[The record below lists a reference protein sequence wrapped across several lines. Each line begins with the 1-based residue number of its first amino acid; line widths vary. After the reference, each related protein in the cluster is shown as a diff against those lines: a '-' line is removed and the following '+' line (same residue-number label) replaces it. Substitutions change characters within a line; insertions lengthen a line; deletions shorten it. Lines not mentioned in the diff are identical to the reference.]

1 MKTRSFVW
9 RAVYMCMAAMMAC
22 VLNVSCSSDDPVLPE
37 PTPNP
42 DNGEVAFE
50 ITNDSGTGTGT
61 STSPAEVS
69 KGDTL
74 NMVISQKSS
83 YTDSDG
89 SVFECEPKATIELF
103 ARLDTV
109 YVDDLTKLTNVQAEP
124 EVQSSKSGQNPVI
137 NEITQKFLIGDQD
150 INFDLA
156 YEVYNYTTVDG
167 KTVEMPYVKLNQA
180 ALGGSG
186 TTDASDPTARSET
199 VMKSIT
205 VKPLPQTRA
214 SISDTTWY
222 EVNATFNLEIECM
235 NAKTENKQKL
245 TFSVT
250 YLGAVTTEIELGE
263 AVGKLSTTIEALD
276 GTNSVSSP
284 YIVNP
289 KEQMS
294 LLFRQNS
301 SYIDAYGNKMVC
313 EPQARINL
321 FAQYDTVY
329 VSKLEELEVTPA
341 SQDFVFTESGEDP
354 VLYSTV
360 QLFKLGIQMIQLDM
374 SYETYTAIDVENN
387 EITMPYLKQNATM
400 PGVVTVNEISTA
412 TGAKADTTFYNVKF
426 PITLETVDVGTP
438 DENIQTIE
446 LVVSYIGAIV
456 TWKEEPELVK
466 VEYRTGYVWEEA
478 HDNLPLLYYAHVF
491 RDRYYSNGEVIT
503 DTFVDNGHPMEL
515 ITSLLRIGYNDDA
528 YLTGGEYKYSD
539 DDIVIFHK
547 GTLNGDPNDSIR
559 TTTSI
564 VEVDYLD
571 SIEVREKFNMDPGN
585 GRFPGMWETYVAG
598 KMYDDGV
605 YLPVNANLAIHP
617 HDQCNLPS
625 GWYFQGFAEQADVT
639 QIFYKNYV
647 TPIYHMTMFIRCYD
661 QFLVIDGVRID
672 FLEYLPDRTFNTVV
686 ESTPSGKTITREER
700 VKFLGRNF
708 YAACIMEF
716 RQK

>member
-1 MKTRSFVW
+1 MKAQSIFFQTLLYVLSG
-9 RAVYMCMAAMMAC
+9 AVFLLC
-22 VLNVSCSSDDPVLPE
+22 SCTSDDPDSVPSASSGS
-37 PTPNP
+37 
-42 DNGEVAFE
+42 GEVSFE
-50 ITNDSGTGTGT
+50 LVTEGGSGSG
-61 STSPAEVS
+61 SSSSPFEVAMGETFGLS
-69 KGDTL
+69 
-74 NMVISQKSS
+74 ISQQSR
-83 YTDSDG
+83 YTDTDG
-89 SVFECEPKATIELF
+89 TVFECEPTASISLSTKV
-103 ARLDTV
+103 DTV
-109 YVDDLTKLTNVQAEP
+109 YAEDLQQLTAVLEP
-124 EVQSSKSGQNPVI
+124 KVKSSSDGGNPTHYSVTQEFPIGGQSVV
-137 NEITQKFLIGDQD
+137 
-150 INFDLA
+150 FDLS
-156 YEVYNYTTVDG
+156 YEVYEYTTVSG
-167 KTVEMPYVKLNQA
+167 KSVEMPYVKPDQA
-180 ALGGSG
+180 ELGSSS
-186 TTDASDPTARSET
+186 ASESRGGA
-199 VMKSIT
+199 VVKSIT
-205 VKPLPQTRA
+205 VKPLVQSRA
-214 SISDTTWY
+214 SVSDTTWY
-222 EVNATFNLEIECM
+222 EVNAVFNLDVECM
-235 NAKTENKQKL
+235 NSQLENTRNL
-245 TFSVT
+245 VFSVT
-250 YLGAVTTEIELGE
+250 FRGAVTKEIELGDPKAE
-263 AVGKLSTTIEALD
+263 LSSTVDVLD

-400 PGVVTVNEISTA
+400 PGAVTVSEISTA

-491 RDRYYSNGEVIT
+491 RDRYYSTGEVIT
-503 DTFVDNGHPMEL
+503 DTFVDNGHPME
-515 ITSLLRIGYNDDA
+515 TSLGFQSIFPIDGA
-528 YLTGGEYKYSD
+528 FMAEGEYKYSD

-547 GTLNGDPNDSIR
+547 GTMKGEPNDSIR
-559 TTTSI
+559 TMTSI

-571 SIEVREKFNMDPGN
+571 SIEVREEFNMDPGN

-598 KMYDDGV
+598 KMYDDGI
-605 YLPVNANLAIHP
+605 YIPVDANLATHP

-625 GWYFQGFAEQADVT
+625 GWYFQGFAEQADAT

-672 FLEYLPDRTFNTVV
+672 FLEYLPDRKFNTVV

>member
-1 MKTRSFVW
+1 MKAQSIFFQTLLYVLSG
-9 RAVYMCMAAMMAC
+9 AVFLLC
-22 VLNVSCSSDDPVLPE
+22 SCTSDDPDSVPSASSGS
-37 PTPNP
+37 
-42 DNGEVAFE
+42 GEVSFE
-50 ITNDSGTGTGT
+50 LVTEGGSGSG
-61 STSPAEVS
+61 SSSSPFEVAMGETFELS
-69 KGDTL
+69 
-74 NMVISQKSS
+74 ISQQSR
-83 YTDSDG
+83 YTDTDG
-89 SVFECEPKATIELF
+89 TVFECEPAATIALSTKV
-103 ARLDTV
+103 DTV
-109 YVDDLTKLTNVQAEP
+109 YAEDLQQLTAVLEP
-124 EVQSSKSGQNPVI
+124 KVKSSSDGGNPTHYSVTQEFPIGGQSVV
-137 NEITQKFLIGDQD
+137 
-150 INFDLA
+150 FDLS
-156 YEVYNYTTVDG
+156 YEVYEYTTVSG
-167 KTVEMPYVKLNQA
+167 KRVEMPYVKPDQA
-180 ALGGSG
+180 ELGSSS
-186 TTDASDPTARSET
+186 ASESRGGA
-199 VMKSIT
+199 VVKSIT
-205 VKPLPQTRA
+205 VKPLVQSRA
-214 SISDTTWY
+214 SVSDTTWY
-222 EVNATFNLEIECM
+222 EVNAVFNLDVECM
-235 NAKTENKQKL
+235 NSQLENTRNL

-250 YLGAVTTEIELGE
+250 YRGAVTKEIELGE
-263 AVGKLSTTIEALD
+263 PKAELSSTVDVLG

-400 PGVVTVNEISTA
+400 PGAVTVSEISTA

-491 RDRYYSNGEVIT
+491 RDRYYSTGEVIT

-528 YLTGGEYKYSD
+528 FLTGGEYKYSD

-571 SIEVREKFNMDPGN
+571 SIEVREDFHPSPDGDGYPGK
-585 GRFPGMWETYVAG
+585 WDCYISG
-598 KMYDDGV
+598 KIYEDGV
-605 YLPVNANLAIHP
+605 YIPVDANLATQSYE
-617 HDQCNLPS
+617 QCSLPS
-625 GWYFQGFAEQADVT
+625 GWYFQGFTEKADLT
-639 QIFYKNYV
+639 QVFYKDYV
-647 TPIYHMTMFIRCYD
+647 TSIYHMFMHIRCYD

-672 FLEYLPDRTFNTVV
+672 FLEYLPDRKFNTVV
-686 ESTPSGKTITREER
+686 ESTPSGKRITRETR

>member
-1 MKTRSFVW
+1 MKAQSIFFQTLLYVLSG
-9 RAVYMCMAAMMAC
+9 AVFLLC
-22 VLNVSCSSDDPVLPE
+22 SCTSDDPDSVPSASSGS
-37 PTPNP
+37 
-42 DNGEVAFE
+42 GEVSFE
-50 ITNDSGTGTGT
+50 LVTEGGSGSG
-61 STSPAEVS
+61 SSSSPFEVAMGETFELS
-69 KGDTL
+69 
-74 NMVISQKSS
+74 ISQQSR
-83 YTDSDG
+83 YTDTDG
-89 SVFECEPKATIELF
+89 TVFECEPAATIALSTKV
-103 ARLDTV
+103 DTV
-109 YVDDLTKLTNVQAEP
+109 YAEDLQQLTAVLEP
-124 EVQSSKSGQNPVI
+124 KVKSSSDGGNPTHYSVTQEFPIGGQSVV
-137 NEITQKFLIGDQD
+137 
-150 INFDLA
+150 FDLS
-156 YEVYNYTTVDG
+156 YEVYEYTTVSG
-167 KTVEMPYVKLNQA
+167 KRVEMPYVKPDQA
-180 ALGGSG
+180 KMGSSSASESRGG
-186 TTDASDPTARSET
+186 A
-199 VMKSIT
+199 VVKSIT
-205 VKPLPQTRA
+205 VKPLVQSRA
-214 SISDTTWY
+214 SVSDTTWY
-222 EVNATFNLEIECM
+222 EVNAVFNLDVECM
-235 NAKTENKQKL
+235 NSQLENTRNL

-250 YLGAVTTEIELGE
+250 YRGAVTKEIELGE
-263 AVGKLSTTIEALD
+263 PKAELSSTVDVLD

-400 PGVVTVNEISTA
+400 PGAVTVSEISTA

-491 RDRYYSNGEVIT
+491 RDRYYSTGEVIT

-571 SIEVREKFNMDPGN
+571 SIEVREGFNMDPGN

-598 KMYDDGV
+598 KMYDDGI
-605 YLPVNANLAIHP
+605 YIPVDANLATHP

-625 GWYFQGFAEQADVT
+625 GWYFQGFAEQADAT

-672 FLEYLPDRTFNTVV
+672 FLEYLPDRKFNTVV

>member
-1 MKTRSFVW
+1 MKAQSIFFQTLLYVLFG
-9 RAVYMCMAAMMAC
+9 AVFLLC
-22 VLNVSCSSDDPVLPE
+22 SCTSDDPDSVPSASSGS
-37 PTPNP
+37 
-42 DNGEVAFE
+42 GEVSFE
-50 ITNDSGTGTGT
+50 LVTEGGSGSG
-61 STSPAEVS
+61 SSSSPFEVAMGETFGLS
-69 KGDTL
+69 
-74 NMVISQKSS
+74 ISQQSR
-83 YTDSDG
+83 YTDTDG
-89 SVFECEPKATIELF
+89 TVFECEPAATIALSTT
-103 ARLDTV
+103 ADTV
-109 YVDDLTKLTNVQAEP
+109 YAEDLQQLTAVLEP
-124 EVQSSKSGQNPVI
+124 KVKSSSDGGNPTHYSVTQEFPIGGQSVV
-137 NEITQKFLIGDQD
+137 
-150 INFDLA
+150 FDLS
-156 YEVYNYTTVDG
+156 YEVYEYTTVSG
-167 KTVEMPYVKLNQA
+167 KSVEMPYVKPDQA
-180 ALGGSG
+180 ELGSSS
-186 TTDASDPTARSET
+186 ASESRGGA
-199 VMKSIT
+199 VVKSIT
-205 VKPLPQTRA
+205 VKPLVQSRA
-214 SISDTTWY
+214 SVSDTTWY
-222 EVNATFNLEIECM
+222 EVNAVFNLDVECM
-235 NAKTENKQKL
+235 NSQLENTRNL

-250 YLGAVTTEIELGE
+250 YRGAVTKEIELGE
-263 AVGKLSTTIEALD
+263 PKAELSSTVDVLG

-400 PGVVTVNEISTA
+400 PGAVTVNEISTA

-491 RDRYYSNGEVIT
+491 RDRYYSTGEVIT
-503 DTFVDNGHPMEL
+503 DTFVDVGHPME
-515 ITSLLRIGYNDDA
+515 TSLGFGCIGYNDDA
-528 YLTGGEYKYSD
+528 YLAEGEYKYSD

-547 GTLNGDPNDSIR
+547 GTMKGEPNDSIR
-559 TTTSI
+559 TMTSI

-571 SIEVREKFNMDPGN
+571 SIEVREEFNMDPAN
-585 GRFPGMWETYVAG
+585 GRFPGMWETYVSG
-598 KMYDDGV
+598 KMYEDGV
-605 YLPVNANLAIHP
+605 YMPVDPSLVP
-617 HDQCNLPS
+617 SSYESCDLQS
-625 GWYFQGFAEQADVT
+625 GWYFQVFAEKADAT
-639 QIFYKNYV
+639 QVFYKQYA
-647 TPIYHMTMFIRCYD
+647 TPIYHMSMFIGCYD
-661 QFLVIDGVRID
+661 QFLAIDGIRID
-672 FLEYLPDRTFNTVV
+672 FLNHLPTCEFNTVI
-686 ESTPSGKTITREER
+686 ENTASGKKITREER

>member
-1 MKTRSFVW
+1 MKAQSIFFQTLLYVLSG
-9 RAVYMCMAAMMAC
+9 AVFLLC
-22 VLNVSCSSDDPVLPE
+22 SCTSDDPDSVPSASSGS
-37 PTPNP
+37 
-42 DNGEVAFE
+42 GEVSFE
-50 ITNDSGTGTGT
+50 LVTEGGSGSG
-61 STSPAEVS
+61 SSSSPFEVAMGETFELS
-69 KGDTL
+69 
-74 NMVISQKSS
+74 ISQQSR
-83 YTDSDG
+83 YTDTDG
-89 SVFECEPKATIELF
+89 TVFECEPAATITLSMQ
-103 ARLDTV
+103 ADTV
-109 YVDDLTKLTNVQAEP
+109 YAENLQQLTATSEP
-124 EVQSSKSGQNPVI
+124 KVESSSQGESPVRYAVTQVFPIGGQSVA
-137 NEITQKFLIGDQD
+137 
-150 INFDLA
+150 FDLS
-156 YEVYNYTTVDG
+156 YEVYEYTTVSG
-167 KTVEMPYVKLNQA
+167 KTIEMPYVKPDQA
-180 ALGGSG
+180 KLGSSS
-186 TTDASDPTARSET
+186 ASESRVGA
-199 VMKSIT
+199 VVKSIT
-205 VKPLPQTRA
+205 VKPLVQSRA
-214 SISDTTWY
+214 SVSDTTWY
-222 EVNATFNLEIECM
+222 EVNAVFNLDVECM
-235 NAKTENKQKL
+235 NSQLENTRNL

-250 YLGAVTTEIELGE
+250 YRGAVTKEIELGE
-263 AVGKLSTTIEALD
+263 PKAELSSTVDVLD

-400 PGVVTVNEISTA
+400 PGAVTVSEISTA

-491 RDRYYSNGEVIT
+491 RDRYYSTGEVIT
-503 DTFVDNGHPMEL
+503 DTFVDVGHPME
-515 ITSLLRIGYNDDA
+515 TSLGFGCIGYNDDA
-528 YLTGGEYKYSD
+528 YLAEGEYKYSD

-547 GTLNGDPNDSIR
+547 GTMKGEPNDSIR
-559 TTTSI
+559 TMTSI
-564 VEVDYLD
+564 VEVDDLD
-571 SIEVREKFNMDPGN
+571 AIEVREDFHPSPDGDGYPGK
-585 GRFPGMWETYVAG
+585 WDCYISG
-598 KMYDDGV
+598 KIYEDGV
-605 YLPVNANLAIHP
+605 YIPVDANLATQSYE
-617 HDQCNLPS
+617 QCSLPS
-625 GWYFQGFAEQADVT
+625 GWYFQGFTEKADLT
-639 QIFYKNYV
+639 QVFYKDYV
-647 TPIYHMTMFIRCYD
+647 TSIYHMFMHIRCYD

-672 FLEYLPDRTFNTVV
+672 FLEYLPDRKFNTVV
-686 ESTPSGKTITREER
+686 ESTPSGKRITRETR

>member
-1 MKTRSFVW
+1 MKAQSIFFQTLLYVLSG
-9 RAVYMCMAAMMAC
+9 AVFLLC
-22 VLNVSCSSDDPVLPE
+22 SCTSDDPDSVPSASSGS
-37 PTPNP
+37 
-42 DNGEVAFE
+42 GEVSFE
-50 ITNDSGTGTGT
+50 LVTEGGSGSG
-61 STSPAEVS
+61 SSSSPFEVAMGETFELS
-69 KGDTL
+69 
-74 NMVISQKSS
+74 ISQQSR
-83 YTDSDG
+83 YTDTDG
-89 SVFECEPKATIELF
+89 TVFECEPTAGISLSTT
-103 ARLDTV
+103 ADTV
-109 YVDDLTKLTNVQAEP
+109 YAEDLQQLTAVLEP
-124 EVQSSKSGQNPVI
+124 KVKSSSDGGNPTHYSVTQEFPIGGQSVV
-137 NEITQKFLIGDQD
+137 
-150 INFDLA
+150 FDLS
-156 YEVYNYTTVDG
+156 YEVYEYTTVSG
-167 KTVEMPYVKLNQA
+167 KRVEMPYVKPDQA
-180 ALGGSG
+180 ELGSSS
-186 TTDASDPTARSET
+186 ASESRGGA
-199 VMKSIT
+199 VVKSIT
-205 VKPLPQTRA
+205 VKPLVQSRA
-214 SISDTTWY
+214 SVSDTTWY
-222 EVNATFNLEIECM
+222 EVNAVFNLDVECM
-235 NAKTENKQKL
+235 NSQLENTRNL

-250 YLGAVTTEIELGE
+250 YRGAVTKEIELGE
-263 AVGKLSTTIEALD
+263 PKAELSSTVDVLD

-400 PGVVTVNEISTA
+400 PGAVTVSEISTA

-491 RDRYYSNGEVIT
+491 RDRYYSTGEVIT

-528 YLTGGEYKYSD
+528 FLTGGEYKYSD

-571 SIEVREKFNMDPGN
+571 SIEVREDFHPSPDGDGYPGK
-585 GRFPGMWETYVAG
+585 WDCYISG
-598 KMYDDGV
+598 KIYEDGV
-605 YLPVNANLAIHP
+605 YIPVDANLATQSYE
-617 HDQCNLPS
+617 QCSLPS
-625 GWYFQGFAEQADVT
+625 GWYFQGFTEKADLT
-639 QIFYKNYV
+639 QVFYKDYV
-647 TPIYHMTMFIRCYD
+647 TSIYHMFMHIRCYD

-672 FLEYLPDRTFNTVV
+672 FLEYLPDRKFNTVV
-686 ESTPSGKTITREER
+686 ESTPSGKRITRETR

>member
-1 MKTRSFVW
+1 MKAQSIFFQTLLYVLSG
-9 RAVYMCMAAMMAC
+9 AVFLLC
-22 VLNVSCSSDDPVLPE
+22 SCTSDDPDSVPSASSGS
-37 PTPNP
+37 
-42 DNGEVAFE
+42 GEVSFE
-50 ITNDSGTGTGT
+50 LVTEGGSGSG
-61 STSPAEVS
+61 SSSSPFEVAMGETFELS
-69 KGDTL
+69 
-74 NMVISQKSS
+74 ISQQSR
-83 YTDSDG
+83 YTDTDG
-89 SVFECEPKATIELF
+89 TVFECEPAATIALSTKV
-103 ARLDTV
+103 DTV
-109 YVDDLTKLTNVQAEP
+109 YAEDLQQLTAVLEP
-124 EVQSSKSGQNPVI
+124 KVKSSSDGGNPTHYSVTQEFPIGGQSVV
-137 NEITQKFLIGDQD
+137 
-150 INFDLA
+150 FDLS
-156 YEVYNYTTVDG
+156 YEVYEYTTVSG
-167 KTVEMPYVKLNQA
+167 KSVEMPYVKPDQA
-180 ALGGSG
+180 ELGSSS
-186 TTDASDPTARSET
+186 ASESRGGA
-199 VMKSIT
+199 VVKSIT
-205 VKPLPQTRA
+205 VKPLVQSRA
-214 SISDTTWY
+214 SVSDTTWY
-222 EVNATFNLEIECM
+222 EVNAVFNLDVECM
-235 NAKTENKQKL
+235 NSQLENTRNL

-250 YLGAVTTEIELGE
+250 YRGAVTKEIELGE
-263 AVGKLSTTIEALD
+263 PKAELSSTVDVLD

-400 PGVVTVNEISTA
+400 PGAVTVSEISTA

-491 RDRYYSNGEVIT
+491 RDRYYSTGEVIT

-528 YLTGGEYKYSD
+528 FLTGGEYKYSD

-571 SIEVREKFNMDPGN
+571 SIEVREDFHPSPDGDGYPGK
-585 GRFPGMWETYVAG
+585 WDCYISG
-598 KMYDDGV
+598 KIYEDGV
-605 YLPVNANLAIHP
+605 YIPVDANLATQSYE
-617 HDQCNLPS
+617 QCSLPS
-625 GWYFQGFAEQADVT
+625 GWYFQGFVEKADLT
-639 QIFYKNYV
+639 QVFYKDYV
-647 TPIYHMTMFIRCYD
+647 TSIYHMFMHITCYD

-672 FLEYLPDRTFNTVV
+672 FLEYLPDREFNTVV

>member
-1 MKTRSFVW
+1 MKAQSIFFQTLLYVLSG
-9 RAVYMCMAAMMAC
+9 AVFLLC
-22 VLNVSCSSDDPVLPE
+22 SCTSDDPDSVPSASSGS
-37 PTPNP
+37 
-42 DNGEVAFE
+42 GEVSFE
-50 ITNDSGTGTGT
+50 LVTEGGSGSG
-61 STSPAEVS
+61 SSSSPFEVAMGETFGLS
-69 KGDTL
+69 
-74 NMVISQKSS
+74 ISQQSR
-83 YTDSDG
+83 YTDTDG
-89 SVFECEPKATIELF
+89 TVFECEPTAGISLSTT
-103 ARLDTV
+103 ADTV
-109 YVDDLTKLTNVQAEP
+109 YAEDLQQLTAVLEP
-124 EVQSSKSGQNPVI
+124 KVKSSSDGGNPTHYSVTQEFPIGGQSVA
-137 NEITQKFLIGDQD
+137 
-150 INFDLA
+150 FDLS
-156 YEVYNYTTVDG
+156 YEVYEYTTVSG
-167 KTVEMPYVKLNQA
+167 KTIEMPYVKPDQA
-180 ALGGSG
+180 KLGGSSATENRG
-186 TTDASDPTARSET
+186 GA
-199 VMKSIT
+199 VVKSIT
-205 VKPLPQTRA
+205 VKPLVQSRA
-214 SISDTTWY
+214 SVSDTTWY
-222 EVNATFNLEIECM
+222 EVNAVFNLDVECM
-235 NAKTENKQKL
+235 NSQLENTRNL

-250 YLGAVTTEIELGE
+250 YRGAVTKEIELGE
-263 AVGKLSTTIEALD
+263 PKAELSSTVDVLG

-354 VLYSTV
+354 VLYSTA

-400 PGVVTVNEISTA
+400 PGAVTVNEISTA

-456 TWKEEPELVK
+456 TWKDEPELVK

-478 HDNLPLLYYAHVF
+478 HHNLPLLYYAHVF
-491 RDRYYSNGEVIT
+491 RDRYYSNGEVFT
-503 DTFVDNGHPMEL
+503 DTFVDDGHPME
-515 ITSLLRIGYNDDA
+515 TSLGFGCIGYNDDA
-528 YLTGGEYKYSD
+528 YLAEGEYKYSD

-547 GTLNGDPNDSIR
+547 GTMNGLPNDSIR
-559 TTTSI
+559 TMTSI

-571 SIEVREKFNMDPGN
+571 SIEVREDFHPSPDSDAYPGK
-585 GRFPGMWETYVAG
+585 WDCYVGG
-598 KMYDDGV
+598 KMYGDGV
-605 YLPVNANLAIHP
+605 YMPIEADLSSEP
-617 HDQCNLPS
+617 HEKCDLPS
-625 GWYFQGFAEQADVT
+625 GWYFQGFVEKADLT
-639 QIFYKNYV
+639 QVFYKDYV
-647 TPIYHMTMFIRCYD
+647 TSIYHMFMHIKCYE

-672 FLEYLPDRTFNTVV
+672 FLEYLPDREFNTVV
-686 ESTPSGKTITREER
+686 ESTPSGKTIIREEK

>member
-1 MKTRSFVW
+1 MKAQSIFFQTLLYVLSG
-9 RAVYMCMAAMMAC
+9 AVFLLC
-22 VLNVSCSSDDPVLPE
+22 SCTSDDPDSVPSASSGS
-37 PTPNP
+37 
-42 DNGEVAFE
+42 GEVSFE
-50 ITNDSGTGTGT
+50 LVTEGGSGSG
-61 STSPAEVS
+61 SSSSPFEVAMGETFELS
-69 KGDTL
+69 
-74 NMVISQKSS
+74 ISQQSR
-83 YTDSDG
+83 YTDTDG
-89 SVFECEPKATIELF
+89 TVFECEPAATIALSTKV
-103 ARLDTV
+103 DTV
-109 YVDDLTKLTNVQAEP
+109 YAEDLQQLTAVLEP
-124 EVQSSKSGQNPVI
+124 KVKSSSDGGNPTHYSVTQEFPIGGQSVV
-137 NEITQKFLIGDQD
+137 
-150 INFDLA
+150 FDLS
-156 YEVYNYTTVDG
+156 YEVYEYTTVSG
-167 KTVEMPYVKLNQA
+167 KSVEMPYVKPDQA
-180 ALGGSG
+180 ELGSSS
-186 TTDASDPTARSET
+186 ASESRGGA
-199 VMKSIT
+199 VVKSIT
-205 VKPLPQTRA
+205 VKPLVQSRA
-214 SISDTTWY
+214 SVSDTTWY
-222 EVNATFNLEIECM
+222 EVNAVFNLDVECM
-235 NAKTENKQKL
+235 NSQLENTRNL

-250 YLGAVTTEIELGE
+250 YRGAVTKEIELGE
-263 AVGKLSTTIEALD
+263 PKAELSSTVDVLD

-400 PGVVTVNEISTA
+400 PGAVTVSEISTA

-491 RDRYYSNGEVIT
+491 RDRYYSTGEVIT

-528 YLTGGEYKYSD
+528 FLTGGEYKYSD

-571 SIEVREKFNMDPGN
+571 SIEVREDFHPSPDGDGYPGK
-585 GRFPGMWETYVAG
+585 WDCYISG
-598 KMYDDGV
+598 KIYEDGV
-605 YLPVNANLAIHP
+605 YIPVDANLATQSYE
-617 HDQCNLPS
+617 QCSLPS
-625 GWYFQGFAEQADVT
+625 GWYFQGFTEKADLT
-639 QIFYKNYV
+639 QVFYKDYV
-647 TPIYHMTMFIRCYD
+647 TSIYHMFMHIRCYD

-672 FLEYLPDRTFNTVV
+672 FLEYLPDRKFNTVV
-686 ESTPSGKTITREER
+686 ESTPSGKRITRETR

>member
-1 MKTRSFVW
+1 MKAQSIFLQTFRLVLSG
-9 RAVYMCMAAMMAC
+9 AVC
-22 VLNVSCSSDDPVLPE
+22 LFFSCTSDDPDSVPSSSSGS
-37 PTPNP
+37 
-42 DNGEVAFE
+42 GEVSFE
-50 ITNDSGTGTGT
+50 LVTEGGSGSG
-61 STSPAEVS
+61 SSSSPFEVPMGETFELS
-69 KGDTL
+69 
-74 NMVISQKSS
+74 ISQQSR
-83 YTDSDG
+83 YTDTDG
-89 SVFECEPKATIELF
+89 TVFECEPTAGISLSTKV
-103 ARLDTV
+103 DTV
-109 YVDDLTKLTNVQAEP
+109 YAENLQQLTAVLEP
-124 EVQSSKSGQNPVI
+124 KVKSSSDGGNPTHHSVIQEFPIGGQSVV
-137 NEITQKFLIGDQD
+137 
-150 INFDLA
+150 FDLS
-156 YEVYNYTTVDG
+156 YEVYEYTTVSG
-167 KTVEMPYVKLNQA
+167 KSVEMPYVKPDQA
-180 ALGGSG
+180 KMGSSSASESRGG
-186 TTDASDPTARSET
+186 A
-199 VMKSIT
+199 VVKSIT
-205 VKPLPQTRA
+205 IKPLVQSRA
-214 SISDTTWY
+214 SVSDTTWY
-222 EVNATFNLEIECM
+222 EVNAVFNLDVECM
-235 NAKTENKQKL
+235 NSQLENTRNL

-250 YLGAVTTEIELGE
+250 YRGAVTKEIELGDPKAE
-263 AVGKLSTTIEALD
+263 LSSTIDVLG
-276 GTNSVSSP
+276 GTGSVSSP

-341 SQDFVFTESGEDP
+341 SQDFVFTEGGEDP

-360 QLFKLGIQMIQLDM
+360 QLFKLGIQMVQLDM

-400 PGVVTVNEISTA
+400 PGAVTVNEISTA

-456 TWKEEPELVK
+456 TWKDEPELVK

-478 HDNLPLLYYAHVF
+478 HHNLPLLYYAHVF

-503 DTFVDNGHPMEL
+503 DTFVDDGHPME
-515 ITSLLRIGYNDDA
+515 TSLGFGCIGYNDDA
-528 YLTGGEYKYSD
+528 YLAEGEYKYSD

-547 GTLNGDPNDSIR
+547 GTMNGLPNDSIR
-559 TTTSI
+559 TMTSI
-564 VEVDYLD
+564 VEVDDLD
-571 SIEVREKFNMDPGN
+571 AIEVREEFNMDPGN

-598 KMYDDGV
+598 KMYDDGI
-605 YLPVNANLAIHP
+605 YIPVDANLATHP

-647 TPIYHMTMFIRCYD
+647 TSIYHMTMFIRCYD

-672 FLEYLPDRTFNTVV
+672 FLDYLPDREFNTVI

>member
-1 MKTRSFVW
+1 MKAQSRFLQTLRYIVAG
-9 RAVYMCMAAMMAC
+9 AVC
-22 VLNVSCSSDDPVLPE
+22 LFFSCTSDDPDSVPSASSGS
-37 PTPNP
+37 
-42 DNGEVAFE
+42 GEVSFE
-50 ITNDSGTGTGT
+50 LVTEGGSGSG
-61 STSPAEVS
+61 SSSSPFEVPMGETFELS
-69 KGDTL
+69 
-74 NMVISQKSS
+74 ISQQSR
-83 YTDSDG
+83 YTDTDG
-89 SVFECEPKATIELF
+89 TVFECEPTAGISLSTT
-103 ARLDTV
+103 ADTV
-109 YVDDLTKLTNVQAEP
+109 YAEDLQQLTAVLEP
-124 EVQSSKSGQNPVI
+124 KVKSSSDGGNPTHHSVIQEFPIGGQSVV
-137 NEITQKFLIGDQD
+137 
-150 INFDLA
+150 FDLS
-156 YEVYNYTTVDG
+156 YEVYEYTTVSG
-167 KTVEMPYVKLNQA
+167 KSVEMPYVKPDQA
-180 ALGGSG
+180 ELGSSS
-186 TTDASDPTARSET
+186 ASESRGGA
-199 VMKSIT
+199 VVKSIT
-205 VKPLPQTRA
+205 VRPLVQSRA
-214 SISDTTWY
+214 SVSDTTWY
-222 EVNATFNLEIECM
+222 EVNAVFNLDVECM
-235 NAKTENKQKL
+235 NSQVENTRNL
-245 TFSVT
+245 VFSVT
-250 YLGAVTTEIELGE
+250 FRGAVTREIELGDPKAE
-263 AVGKLSTTIEALD
+263 LSSTIDVLG
-276 GTNSVSSP
+276 GTSSVSSP

-400 PGVVTVNEISTA
+400 PGAVTVSEISTA
-412 TGAKADTTFYNVKF
+412 IGAKADTTFYNVKF

-491 RDRYYSNGEVIT
+491 RDRYYSTGEVIT
-503 DTFVDNGHPMEL
+503 DTFVDVGHPMEL

-564 VEVDYLD
+564 VEVDDLD
-571 SIEVREKFNMDPGN
+571 AIEVREDFHPSPDSDAYPGK
-585 GRFPGMWETYVAG
+585 WDCYISG
-598 KMYDDGV
+598 KIYEDGV
-605 YLPVNANLAIHP
+605 YIPVDANLATQSYE
-617 HDQCNLPS
+617 QCSLPS
-625 GWYFQGFAEQADVT
+625 GWYFQGFTEKADLTHV
-639 QIFYKNYV
+639 FYKNYI
-647 TPIYHMTMFIRCYD
+647 TSIYRMFMHIRCYD

-672 FLEYLPDRTFNTVV
+672 FLEYLPDRKFNTVV
-686 ESTPSGKTITREER
+686 ESTPSGKRITRETR

>member
-1 MKTRSFVW
+1 MKAQSIFFQTLLYVLSG
-9 RAVYMCMAAMMAC
+9 AVFLLC
-22 VLNVSCSSDDPVLPE
+22 SCTSDDPESVPSSSSGS
-37 PTPNP
+37 
-42 DNGEVAFE
+42 GEVSFE
-50 ITNDSGTGTGT
+50 LVTEGGSGSG
-61 STSPAEVS
+61 SSSSPFEVAMGETFGLS
-69 KGDTL
+69 
-74 NMVISQKSS
+74 ISQQSR
-83 YTDSDG
+83 YTDTDG
-89 SVFECEPKATIELF
+89 TVFECEPAATITLSMQ
-103 ARLDTV
+103 ADTV
-109 YVDDLTKLTNVQAEP
+109 YAENLQQLTATSEP
-124 EVQSSKSGQNPVI
+124 KVESSSQGESPVRYAVTQVFPIGGQSVV
-137 NEITQKFLIGDQD
+137 
-150 INFDLA
+150 FDLS
-156 YEVYNYTTVDG
+156 YEVYEYTTVSG
-167 KTVEMPYVKLNQA
+167 KIVEMPYVKPDQA
-180 ALGGSG
+180 KMGSSSASESRGG
-186 TTDASDPTARSET
+186 A
-199 VMKSIT
+199 VVKNIT
-205 VKPLPQTRA
+205 VKPLVQSRA
-214 SISDTTWY
+214 SVSDTTWY

-276 GTNSVSSP
+276 GTSSVSSP

-360 QLFKLGIQMIQLDM
+360 QLFKLGIQMVQLDM

-400 PGVVTVNEISTA
+400 PGAVTVNEISTA

-456 TWKEEPELVK
+456 TWKDEPELVK

-478 HDNLPLLYYAHVF
+478 HHNLPLLYYAHVF

-503 DTFVDNGHPMEL
+503 DTFVDDGHPMEL
-515 ITSLLRIGYNDDA
+515 MTSLLRIGYNDDA
-528 YLTGGEYKYSD
+528 YLTGGEYKYND
-539 DDIVIFHK
+539 DDIVVFHK
-547 GTLNGDPNDSIR
+547 GTLNGAPNDSIR

-564 VEVDYLD
+564 VEVDDLD
-571 SIEVREKFNMDPGN
+571 AIEVREEFNMDPAN

-605 YLPVNANLAIHP
+605 YIPVDANLATKSYE
-617 HDQCNLPS
+617 QCSLPS
-625 GWYFQGFAEQADVT
+625 GWYFQVFANKTDNT
-639 QIFYKNYV
+639 QVFYKNYV
-647 TPIYHMTMFIRCYD
+647 TSIYHMSMHIRCYD
-661 QFLVIDGVRID
+661 QFLVIDGIRID
-672 FLEYLPDRTFNTVV
+672 FLDYLPEDDFDTIIETF
-686 ESTPSGKTITREER
+686 PSGKRITRETR

>member
-1 MKTRSFVW
+1 MKAQSIFFQTLLYVLSG
-9 RAVYMCMAAMMAC
+9 AVFLLC
-22 VLNVSCSSDDPVLPE
+22 SCTSDDPESVPSSSSGS
-37 PTPNP
+37 
-42 DNGEVAFE
+42 GEVSFE
-50 ITNDSGTGTGT
+50 LVTEGGSGSG
-61 STSPAEVS
+61 SSSSPFEVAMGETFGLS
-69 KGDTL
+69 
-74 NMVISQKSS
+74 ISQQSR
-83 YTDSDG
+83 YTDTDG
-89 SVFECEPKATIELF
+89 TVFECEPAATITLSMQ
-103 ARLDTV
+103 ADTV
-109 YVDDLTKLTNVQAEP
+109 YAENLQQLTATSEP
-124 EVQSSKSGQNPVI
+124 KVESSSQGESPVRYAVTQVFPIGGQSVV
-137 NEITQKFLIGDQD
+137 
-150 INFDLA
+150 FDLS
-156 YEVYNYTTVDG
+156 YEVYEYTTVSG
-167 KTVEMPYVKLNQA
+167 KSVEMPYVKPDQA
-180 ALGGSG
+180 ELGSSS
-186 TTDASDPTARSET
+186 ASESRGGA
-199 VMKSIT
+199 VVKSIT
-205 VKPLPQTRA
+205 VRPLVQSRA
-214 SISDTTWY
+214 SVSDTTWY
-222 EVNATFNLEIECM
+222 EVNAVFNLDVECM
-235 NAKTENKQKL
+235 NSQLENTRNL

-250 YLGAVTTEIELGE
+250 YRGAVTKEIELGE
-263 AVGKLSTTIEALD
+263 PKAELSSTVDVLD

-360 QLFKLGIQMIQLDM
+360 QLFKLGIQMVQLDM

-387 EITMPYLKQNATM
+387 EITMPYLKQNATI
-400 PGVVTVNEISTA
+400 PGAVTVNEISTA

-456 TWKEEPELVK
+456 TWKDEPELVK

-478 HDNLPLLYYAHVF
+478 HHNLPLLYYAHVF

-503 DTFVDNGHPMEL
+503 DTFVDDGHPMEL
-515 ITSLLRIGYNDDA
+515 TPSLMCIGYGGAAHLAN
-528 YLTGGEYKYSD
+528 GEYKYSD
-539 DDIVIFHK
+539 DDIIIFHE
-547 GTLNGDPNDSIR
+547 GSLNGEANDSIR
-559 TTTSI
+559 TTISI
-564 VEVDYLD
+564 VDVDDLD
-571 SIEVREKFNMDPGN
+571 AIEVREDFHPSPDGDGYPGK
-585 GRFPGMWETYVAG
+585 WDCYISG
-598 KMYDDGV
+598 KIYEDGV
-605 YLPVNANLAIHP
+605 YIPVDANLATQSYE
-617 HDQCNLPS
+617 QCSLPS
-625 GWYFQGFAEQADVT
+625 GWYFQGFTEKADLT
-639 QIFYKNYV
+639 QVFYKDYV
-647 TPIYHMTMFIRCYD
+647 TSIYQLFMHIRCYD

-672 FLEYLPDRTFNTVV
+672 FLEYLPDREFNTVV
-686 ESTPSGKTITREER
+686 ESTPSGKTIIREEK

>member
-1 MKTRSFVW
+1 MKAQSIFFQTLLYVLSG
-9 RAVYMCMAAMMAC
+9 AVFLLC
-22 VLNVSCSSDDPVLPE
+22 SCTSDDPDSVPSASSGS
-37 PTPNP
+37 
-42 DNGEVAFE
+42 GEVSFE
-50 ITNDSGTGTGT
+50 LVTEGGSGSG
-61 STSPAEVS
+61 SSSSPFEVAMGETFGLS
-69 KGDTL
+69 
-74 NMVISQKSS
+74 ISQQSR
-83 YTDSDG
+83 YTDTDG
-89 SVFECEPKATIELF
+89 TVFECEPTASISLSTKV
-103 ARLDTV
+103 DTV
-109 YVDDLTKLTNVQAEP
+109 YAEDLQQLTAVLEP
-124 EVQSSKSGQNPVI
+124 KVKSSSDGGNPTHYSVTQEFPIGGQSVV
-137 NEITQKFLIGDQD
+137 
-150 INFDLA
+150 FDLS
-156 YEVYNYTTVDG
+156 YEVYEYTTVSG
-167 KTVEMPYVKLNQA
+167 KSVEMPYVKPDQA
-180 ALGGSG
+180 ELGSSS
-186 TTDASDPTARSET
+186 ASESRGGA
-199 VMKSIT
+199 VVKSIT
-205 VKPLPQTRA
+205 VKPLVQSRA
-214 SISDTTWY
+214 SVSDTTWY
-222 EVNATFNLEIECM
+222 EVNAVFNLDVECM
-235 NAKTENKQKL
+235 NSQLENTRNL

-250 YLGAVTTEIELGE
+250 YRGAVTKEIELGE
-263 AVGKLSTTIEALD
+263 PKAELSSTVDVLG

-400 PGVVTVNEISTA
+400 PGAVTVSEISTA
-412 TGAKADTTFYNVKF
+412 TGEKADTTFYDVKF

-438 DENIQTIE
+438 DENIQTVE

-456 TWKEEPELVK
+456 TLKEEPELVK

-491 RDRYYSNGEVIT
+491 RDRYYSTGEVIT
-503 DTFVDNGHPMEL
+503 DTFVDNGHPME
-515 ITSLLRIGYNDDA
+515 TSLGFGCIGYNDDA
-528 YLTGGEYKYSD
+528 YLAEGEYKYSD

-547 GTLNGDPNDSIR
+547 GTMKGEPNDSIR
-559 TTTSI
+559 TMTSI

-571 SIEVREKFNMDPGN
+571 SIEVREEFNMDPGN

-598 KMYDDGV
+598 KMYDDGI
-605 YLPVNANLAIHP
+605 YIPVDANLATHP

-625 GWYFQGFAEQADVT
+625 GWYFQGFAEQADAT

-672 FLEYLPDRTFNTVV
+672 FLEYLPDRKFNTVV

>member
-1 MKTRSFVW
+1 MKAQSRFLQTLRYIVAG
-9 RAVYMCMAAMMAC
+9 AVC
-22 VLNVSCSSDDPVLPE
+22 LFFSCTSDDPDSVPSSSSGS
-37 PTPNP
+37 
-42 DNGEVAFE
+42 GEVSFE
-50 ITNDSGTGTGT
+50 LVTEGGSGSG
-61 STSPAEVS
+61 SSSSPFEVPMGETFELS
-69 KGDTL
+69 
-74 NMVISQKSS
+74 ISQQSR
-83 YTDSDG
+83 YTDTDG
-89 SVFECEPKATIELF
+89 TVFECEPTAGISLSTTV
-103 ARLDTV
+103 DTV
-109 YVDDLTKLTNVQAEP
+109 YAEDLQQLTAVLEP
-124 EVQSSKSGQNPVI
+124 KVKSSSDGGNPTHHSVTQEFPIGGQSVV
-137 NEITQKFLIGDQD
+137 
-150 INFDLA
+150 FDLS
-156 YEVYNYTTVDG
+156 YEVYEYTTVSG
-167 KTVEMPYVKLNQA
+167 KSVEMPYVKPDQA
-180 ALGGSG
+180 ELGSSS
-186 TTDASDPTARSET
+186 ASESRGGA
-199 VMKSIT
+199 VVKSIT
-205 VKPLPQTRA
+205 VKPLVQSRA
-214 SISDTTWY
+214 SVSDTTWY
-222 EVNATFNLEIECM
+222 EVNAVFNLDVECM
-235 NAKTENKQKL
+235 NSQVENTRNL
-245 TFSVT
+245 VFSVT
-250 YLGAVTTEIELGE
+250 FRGAVTKEIELGE
-263 AVGKLSTTIEALD
+263 PKAELSSTVDVLD

-400 PGVVTVNEISTA
+400 PGAVTVNEISTA

-491 RDRYYSNGEVIT
+491 RDRYYSTGEVIT
-503 DTFVDNGHPMEL
+503 DTFVDVGHPME
-515 ITSLLRIGYNDDA
+515 TSLGFGCIGYNDDA
-528 YLTGGEYKYSD
+528 YLAEGEYKYSD

-547 GTLNGDPNDSIR
+547 GTMNGLPNDSIR
-559 TTTSI
+559 TMTSI

-571 SIEVREKFNMDPGN
+571 SIEVREEFNMDPAN

-605 YLPVNANLAIHP
+605 YIPVDANLATKSYE
-617 HDQCNLPS
+617 QCSLPS
-625 GWYFQGFAEQADVT
+625 GWYFQVFANKTDNT
-639 QIFYKNYV
+639 QVFYKNYV
-647 TPIYHMTMFIRCYD
+647 TSIYHMSMHIRCYD
-661 QFLVIDGVRID
+661 QFLVIDGIRID
-672 FLEYLPDRTFNTVV
+672 FLDYLPEDDFDTIIETF
-686 ESTPSGKTITREER
+686 PSGKRITRETR